1 MRGKIIILLAVT
13 LASSCS
19 KWMKGDEATI
29 KVSAVIRDMSVSTK
43 AQADPFKGT
52 YPTKDNILESKV
64 LFSYDCSAF
73 PVNNSPSAPHYIPS
87 HTEISFSSS
96 NLFPATIEKESVE
109 YSLTYPIPSDTQY
122 GIEPTVHCAGLS
134 PVEGW
139 TFASD
144 GKSATHPINGTDD
157 IMFADVKSGEW
168 DRTIP
173 SLEFAH
179 IQTWL
184 KISVCATT
192 AEAARTWGKITS
204 LKVKTKKAAKI
215 TFPTTEGGT
224 STIEYIDDGDDGD
237 DGWIEGI
244 QESKDINI
252 TSSEFCSVFTSPQT
266 TCEIIVYTDKY
277 PEGRT
282 VSIPLKDLNNETIN
296 DASETKGKLFVISL
310 YFSPFKIIN
319 GVCTLDYWNDQ
330 DENLYLTTP

>member
-13 LASSCS
+13 LACSCS

-52 YPTKDNILESKV
+52 YPTEENILNSKV
-64 LFSYDCSAF
+64 LFSHNFSAF
-73 PVNNSPSAPHYIPS
+73 PENNSPSAPHYIPS

-96 NLFPATIEKESVE
+96 NLFPATIEKGTVE

-122 GIEPTVHCAGLS
+122 SIEPTVHCAGLS

-139 TFASD
+139 TFESD

-192 AEAARTWGKITS
+192 AEAARTWGTIES
-204 LKVKTKKAAKI
+204 LKIKTKTAAKI
-215 TFPTTEGGT
+215 TFPITEGGS
-224 STIEYIDDGDDGD
+224 STIEYNG

-244 QESKDINI
+244 QEPKAINI

-266 TCEIIVYTDKY
+266 SCEIIVYTDKY

-282 VSIPLKDLNNETIN
+282 VTIPLKDLNNNDIT
-296 DASETKGKLFVISL
+296 DASQTRGKLFVISL

-330 DENLYLTTP
+330 DENLYLTTPQTSNS

>member
-1 MRGKIIILLAVT
+1 MRRRLIILLAIALT
-13 LASSCS
+13 CSCT
-19 KWMKGDEATI
+19 KWTKGDEAPV

-52 YPTKDNILESKV
+52 YPTEDNILESKV

-73 PVNNSPSAPHYIPS
+73 PANDSPSAPHYIPS

-96 NLFPATIEKESVE
+96 NLFPATIEKGTVE

-122 GIEPTVHCAGLS
+122 GTEPTVQCAGLS

-168 DRTIP
+168 NRTIP
-173 SLEFAH
+173 PLEFAH

-192 AEAARTWGKITS
+192 AEAARTWGTITS
-204 LKVKTKKAAKI
+204 LKIKTKTAAKI
-215 TFPTTEGGT
+215 TFPITEGG
-224 STIEYIDDGDDGD
+224 SSNIEYNG

-244 QESKDINI
+244 QEPKAINI

-266 TCEIIVYTDKY
+266 SCEIIVYTDKY
-277 PEGRT
+277 LEGRT
-282 VSIPLKDLNNETIN
+282 VTIPLKDLNNNDIT
-296 DASETKGKLFVISL
+296 DASQTRGKLFVISL

-330 DENLYLTTP
+330 DENLYLTTPQTSNS

>member
-1 MRGKIIILLAVT
+1 
-13 LASSCS
+13 
-19 KWMKGDEATI
+19 
-29 KVSAVIRDMSVSTK
+29 
-43 AQADPFKGT
+43 
-52 YPTKDNILESKV
+52 
-64 LFSYDCSAF
+64 
-73 PVNNSPSAPHYIPS
+73 
-87 HTEISFSSS
+87 
-96 NLFPATIEKESVE
+96 
-109 YSLTYPIPSDTQY
+109 
-122 GIEPTVHCAGLS
+122 
-134 PVEGW
+134 
-139 TFASD
+139 
-144 GKSATHPINGTDD
+144 
-157 IMFADVKSGEW
+157 MFADVKSGEW

-192 AEAARTWGKITS
+192 AEAARTWGTIKS
-204 LKVKTKKAAKI
+204 LKVKTKTAAKI

-224 STIEYIDDGDDGD
+224 STIEYID

-266 TCEIIVYTDKY
+266 SCEIIVYTDKY

-282 VSIPLKDLNNETIN
+282 VTIPLKDLNNNDIT
-296 DASETKGKLFVISL
+296 DASQTRGKLFVISL

-330 DENLYLTTP
+330 DENLYLTTPQTSNS

>member
-13 LASSCS
+13 LACSCS

-52 YPTKDNILESKV
+52 YPTEDNILESKV

-73 PVNNSPSAPHYIPS
+73 PANNSPSAPHYIPS

-96 NLFPATIEKESVE
+96 NLFPATIEKGTVE

-134 PVEGW
+134 PIEDW
-139 TFASD
+139 TFESD

-157 IMFADVKSGEW
+157 IMFADVKSGKW

-173 SLEFAH
+173 PLEFAH

-204 LKVKTKKAAKI
+204 LKVKTKTSAKI

-224 STIEYIDDGDDGD
+224 STIEYID

-266 TCEIIVYTDKY
+266 TCEIIVYTDNY

-296 DASETKGKLFVISL
+296 DASKTKGKLFVISL

-330 DENLYLTTP
+330 DENLYLTTPKTSNS

>member
-13 LASSCS
+13 LACSCS

-52 YPTKDNILESKV
+52 YPTEDNILESKV

-73 PVNNSPSAPHYIPS
+73 PANDSPSAPHYIPS
-87 HTEISFSSS
+87 HTGISFSSS

-134 PVEGW
+134 PFEGW
-139 TFASD
+139 TFESD

-184 KISVCATT
+184 KISACATT

-204 LKVKTKKAAKI
+204 LKVKTKTAAKI

-224 STIEYIDDGDDGD
+224 STIEYIDE
-237 DGWIEGI
+237 GWIEGI

-282 VSIPLKDLNNETIN
+282 VSIPLKDLNNEIID

-330 DENLYLTTP
+330 DENLYLTTPQPGNS

>member
-13 LASSCS
+13 LACSCS

-43 AQADPFKGT
+43 AQANPFKGT
-52 YPTKDNILESKV
+52 YPTEENILNSKV
-64 LFSYDCSAF
+64 LFSHNFSAF
-73 PVNNSPSAPHYIPS
+73 PENNSPSAPHYIPS

-96 NLFPATIEKESVE
+96 NLFPATIEKGTVE

-122 GIEPTVHCAGLS
+122 GIAKTVHCAGLS

-139 TFASD
+139 TFESD

-173 SLEFAH
+173 PLEFAH

-192 AEAARTWGKITS
+192 AEATRTWGKIDS
-204 LKVKTKKAAKI
+204 LKVKTKTAAKI

-224 STIEYIDDGDDGD
+224 STIEYIDDG
-237 DGWIEGI
+237 WIKVI
-244 QESKDINI
+244 QKKDINI

-266 TCEIIVYTDKY
+266 TCELIVYTEKY
-277 PEGRT
+277 KEGRT
-282 VSIPLKDLNNETIN
+282 VSIPLYDLNNKRID
-296 DASETKGKLFVISL
+296 DASKTKGKLYVISL

-319 GVCTLDYWNDQ
+319 GICTLDYWNDQ
-330 DENLYLTTP
+330 DENLYLTTPKTSNS